1 MKRFLLASVL
11 WAVAGQSYAGWVGGA
26 QIVEVNSGSDG
37 YASISV
43 ASAPTGTCSNWGY
56 HFRFDAS
63 TSGGK
68 NMLASLLAAKL
79 AATTV
84 NIWYADSANPGTNQS
99 NGCNNS
105 TMAVLQG
112 VSVQ

>member
-1 MKRFLLASVL
+1 MKKVILSCALFFVASQ
-11 WAVAGQSYAGWVGGA
+11 AHAGWVGGA
-26 QIVEVNSGSDG
+26 QIAELNSSPDG
-37 YASISV
+37 YV
-43 ASAPTGTCSNWGY
+43 AIGVTAAPSGTCSNWGF

-79 AATTV
+79 AHNPV
-84 NIWYADSANPGTNQS
+84 SIWFSESANPGTNQS

-105 TMAVLQG
+105 TMSVLQA